1 MNEFLKFYGEHHISP
16 VSQDI
21 SDFERHLA
29 RRKRLY
35 ELVNIHPFAFR
46 GARMLEVGA
55 GSGYNTLLFL
65 KLGAIVDIVE
75 PNAAGREQM
84 IKLFTEYKIPQEQ
97 YKIHPCTIE
106 SYDSAERYDFIIA
119 EGFLPWVDKKQRKGI
134 ITQLWRYAKK
144 DAGIVVTTQCEF
156 SFFLEDL
163 RRILGLVLVRRV
175 SEFKQKVEMLSKA
188 FVSHLQTLGFASRPI
203 ADWVIDNI
211 LNPAADV
218 KPLSIQG
225 CVEEFASVAGGGYS
239 PSVQKKISI
248 NPATLEVLGSSPN
261 MIGNLSWYKDM
272 SYSYGEVILESFE
285 RFRHILLCTEFGFF
299 WREDRKNTLLLERLS
314 ALRELIKAYRES
326 ESVESVKKICD
337 ILDSIIAENEDL
349 GEFFTQSVN
358 ECVGLLRDYADG
370 VAELNAESIASMPTF
385 KNAWGRGQ
393 QYVSFVK
400 RIEENRI

>member
-84 IKLFTEYKIPQEQ
+84 IKLFMEHKIPQEQ

-106 SYDSAERYDFIIA
+106 SYDSAERYDFVIA

-163 RRILGLVLVRRV
+163 RRILGLVLVRGV

-188 FVSHLQTLGFASRPI
+188 FASHLQTLGFASRPI

-225 CVEEFASVAGGGYS
+225 CVEEFASVAGGGG
-239 PSVQKKISI
+239 VF
-248 NPATLEVLGSSPN
+248 
-261 MIGNLSWYKDM
+261 
-272 SYSYGEVILESFE
+272 SF
-285 RFRHILLCTEFGFF
+285 CA
-299 WREDRKNTLLLERLS
+299 RKNLYQSCHFGS
-314 ALRELIKAYRES
+314 A
-326 ESVESVKKICD
+326 
-337 ILDSIIAENEDL
+337 
-349 GEFFTQSVN
+349 GEF
-358 ECVGLLRDYADG
+358 A
-370 VAELNAESIASMPTF
+370 
-385 KNAWGRGQ
+385 
-393 QYVSFVK
+393 
-400 RIEENRI
+400 